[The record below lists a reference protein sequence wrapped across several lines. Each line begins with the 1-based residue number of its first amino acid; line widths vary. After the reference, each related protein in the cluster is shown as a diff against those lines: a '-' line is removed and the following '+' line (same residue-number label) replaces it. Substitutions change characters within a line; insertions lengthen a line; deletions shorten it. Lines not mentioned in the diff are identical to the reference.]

1 MNSRAEATAN
11 INNQKKNFKGKMK
24 KIAGK
29 NNGSFIED
37 KKRWLVKVKEFFYSF
52 IIIELLA
59 FTLKDDIMS

>member
-1 MNSRAEATAN
+1 
-11 INNQKKNFKGKMK
+11 MK